1 MKAFLKD
8 HLSYIL
14 FFYSQCFLIIVTVQL
29 AAVINNHI
37 IGMDT
42 IVYIILLVTVCLL
55 IFLLF
60 RYMKLK
66 DYYQLHKLTYSEEL
80 PEPPTDLLEIM
91 HAQHLELTNQYTE
104 EIEMLKDEK
113 RMEFNF
119 IQQWV
124 HQMKTPVSVLQLIF
138 QKEKENMDEALQQ
151 NIQEELEKLQQGL
164 ELALYQSRL
173 QKFDRDFLVE
183 QVYLHEIVRQSI
195 QEFKSSFIRNQVF
208 PDLKIDKDIKIA
220 TDTKWFRFVLNQI
233 ISNAIKYS
241 KSTSDKI
248 YFTAK
253 QLPGKR
259 QLLIRDTGCGIPS
272 QDIQRVF
279 DPFFT
284 GINGRK
290 FHESTGMGLYLSKE
304 ICNALGHQLHV
315 SSEENVGTTVTITF
329 KHGDD

>member
-1 MKAFLKD
+1 MAFLKD
-8 HLSYIL
+8 QLSYIL
-14 FFYSQCFLIIVTVQL
+14 FFYSQCALIIITVQL
-29 AAVINNHI
+29 AATIDNHS

-42 IVYIILLVTVCLL
+42 VTYIILLVTVCLA

-66 DYYQLHKLTYSEEL
+66 EYYQLRKLPYSDEL
-80 PEPPTDLLEIM
+80 PDPPNKLLAIIRD
-91 HAQHLELTNQYTE
+91 QQLEQTNQYTE
-104 EIEMLKDEK
+104 EIEMLKEEK
-113 RMEFNF
+113 LMEFNF

-124 HQMKTPVSVLQLIF
+124 HQMKTPVSVLQLIL
-138 QKEKENMDEALQQ
+138 QKEKENMEETLQQ
-151 NIQEELEKLQQGL
+151 NMQEELEKLQQGL

-183 QVYLHEIVRQSI
+183 QVYLQEMVRQSI

-208 PDLKIDKDIKIA
+208 PSLEIDKEIIVA
-220 TDTKWFRFVLNQI
+220 TDAKWFRFVLNQL

-241 KSTSDKI
+241 RPESDKI
-248 YFTAK
+248 YFTAE
-253 QLPGKR
+253 QLHGQR
-259 QLLIRDTGCGIPS
+259 RLMIRDTGCGIPS

-284 GINGRK
+284 GINGRT

-304 ICNALGHQLHV
+304 ICNALGHELHV
-315 SSEENVGTTVTITF
+315 SSNVNIGTTVTITF
-329 KHGDD
+329 VRGDE